1 MFSIFVKTEEIIEP
15 LLSRNSPKYKLS
27 EQKLPA
33 VTGESFFCAP
43 NSVLLMSTYWSLV
56 NNGVSQYKIVPPENY
71 FNFNSSSPIKK
82 YVFFLLVYLPES
94 KFTGNGRYADNL
106 IHSTY

>member
-15 LLSRNSPKYKLS
+15 LLSRNSPKYKLW

-33 VTGESFFCAP
+33 VMGESFFCAP

-71 FNFNSSSPIKK
+71 FNSSSPIKK
-82 YVFFLLVYLPES
+82 YVFFYLS
-94 KFTGNGRYADNL
+94 ICQSQILQAMADML
-106 IHSTY
+106 TI